1 MLSKADIKFVKSLG
15 EKNIRYANKLF
26 VAEGNKTVSDLISS
40 NLQVHHIYALDA
52 LFDQAG
58 SNQYTKFPLTVV
70 NQKEMDSISQL
81 QNSREVIGVFNMPE
95 PSFNLNDL
103 SGLVLAVD
111 TLQDPGNLGTII
123 RLADWYGISTIL
135 ASVQTVD
142 CFNNKVVQ
150 STMGSIGRVKVLY
163 GDLSVWFSQT
173 KLPIVAADMQGIP
186 ASKFSFPESMILLIG
201 NEGAG
206 INPLLKPFISNFV
219 TIEKRGAAESLNAAM
234 ASAILVDR
242 YFGQVGG

>member
-1 MLSKADIKFVKSLG
+1 MLSKADVKFVKSLG
-15 EKNIRYANKLF
+15 EKNVRYANKLF

-40 NLQVHHIYALDA
+40 NLQVNHIYALDN

-58 SNQYTKFPLTVV
+58 SNIYRNLPHTLV
-70 NQKEMDSISQL
+70 NQKEMDAMSQL
-81 QNSREVIGVFNMPE
+81 QSSREVIGLFEMPE

-103 SGLVLAVD
+103 NGLVLALD
-111 TLQDPGNLGTII
+111 TIQDPGNLGTII
-123 RLADWYGISTIL
+123 RLADWYGITTIL

-150 STMGSIGRVKVLY
+150 STMGSIGRVNVLY
-163 GDLSVWFSQT
+163 GDLSVWFSKT
-173 KLPIVAADMQGIP
+173 ELPILAADMHGIP
-186 ASKFSFPESMILLIG
+186 ATQFSFPENMILLIG

-206 INPLLKPFISNFV
+206 INPLLKPFITNFV
-219 TIEKRGAAESLNAAM
+219 AIERRGAAESLNAAL